1 MPPDVDLPRKTY
13 SFGLQDR
20 SVLQHRA
27 VFFFLLRL
35 LRLNAERDCYIF
47 INCRYCQDLQKGDKG
62 MNYYNEILQLL
73 RSASDVQLKR
83 LYHFIKAY
91 LR

>member
-1 MPPDVDLPRKTY
+1 
-13 SFGLQDR
+13 
-20 SVLQHRA
+20 
-27 VFFFLLRL
+27 
-35 LRLNAERDCYIF
+35 
-47 INCRYCQDLQKGDKG
+47 
-62 MNYYNEILQLL
+62 MNYYNEILRLL

>member
-1 MPPDVDLPRKTY
+1 
-13 SFGLQDR
+13 
-20 SVLQHRA
+20 
-27 VFFFLLRL
+27 
-35 LRLNAERDCYIF
+35 
-47 INCRYCQDLQKGDKG
+47 

-73 RSASDVQLKR
+73 RTASDVQLKR